1 MAIDILSNLEG
12 KNIKSHHPTREFCE
26 LWIDG
31 ERLSRLSDVFMDRYD
46 KYG

>member
-1 MAIDILSNLEG
+1 MAIDMLSNLEG
-12 KNIKSHHPTREFCE
+12 KNIKSHHPTREFCG

-31 ERLSRLSDVFMDRYD
+31 ERCRLSDVFMDRYD